1 MPPDRHTRGAQ
12 PTSMGL
18 GHHFVSPKKA
28 RDPKKTQTL
37 VHIPGVNSKHQR
49 LLDQMA
55 ALMNPSPQVLT
66 TETPSSDFTRAES
79 QAPTDIDHT
88 ACHVDDALNVPKVDL
103 GWRRL
108 LPNKMANNLC
118 NAWKVL
124 IPSLVNPHLKYCART
139 HGHALPEVHPSS
151 HSCAQRQ
158 FSIVCLFFDL
168 LIHHGLFP
176 TAPSQPRMAIS
187 TDLLA
192 FYCALFECSCDA
204 IHALASAL
212 KTHYARRDFQMTNPD
227 GQLIQEP
234 FRRGLG
240 QAVQWFNIL
249 QIEVERQT
257 EVALQICCEQV
268 YEARGLQSQEKTGVT
283 TPVQSSTTLV
293 QGRCTSVL
301 TQRCPACFGGILFGR
316 PLSEGGDIHVATD
329 GNFHHRHR
337 RSAGDCPRFYDPTY
351 FLPKAQVN
359 NVGQHILSQH
369 KHAPKIRTSLKAVM
383 DSFDDTG
390 IMALICRHDIPLFFA
405 NIDSPG
411 EQQKYAVALIEHL
424 FSLLLQEATVITLYD
439 VGCVL
444 SRSLSQYD
452 ILPGSVTSLLQF
464 ATMAMHAYGHEWACQ
479 LEFNPHMC
487 IGLGLS
493 DGEGTERLWSRFVK
507 LIGIQRSSSRQRR
520 LWLIDRQAGAIGLEM
535 RADLGDWIKRR
546 LKRGVNSQGAAVQE
560 VLSNCS
566 IEAQDLQEHFHTKI
580 NILPLTD
587 APARLKKELDVVLA
601 LQADLDASD
610 RALQLTRTV
619 VEKGSATEETL
630 DALESLERSHDR
642 LMNKVEALYSSLN
655 VHDRFP
661 ELQGVDLNFVRTLLM
676 ARDLKINIR
685 KRAIGSFFEW
695 DKLDRAVG
703 GANCTK
709 HQQTRKAIAKRQP
722 ALMTAIRKFNSYC
735 ERLESIFD
743 PSWGVPLPAP
753 LPTKLADLRN
763 DQTLMEDVWITPSV
777 GDVPHWIEDTDVRD
791 GIQALLKRERCR
803 EEQRRIGLEADNL
816 CRWFG
821 TELAALELT
830 LHSPANHTYVFPLQ
844 QRWDH
849 VLQLQ
854 TRWVTPLASS
864 IRFNSSANMAVNLA
878 ITLSESAGP
887 SQAVMYRLVPT
898 SLSLADPSTED
909 DTDEHVASFEDVA
922 EEAVLLDILPDNTAS
937 DDDDD
942 EAVGKTEF
950 RIIWELPEVSAC
962 LSIGTPLTRLRPAQD
977 GFLHQVFDPRD
988 QSLLAQPTARIND
1001 TCINSCAALLHSEI
1015 LTSSHEQPC
1024 AILSTHDLPR
1034 IRYNASDNILWR
1046 NTSWTSFW
1054 ERDVWILPIHRPS
1067 PVGHWVFCA
1076 IYISTKQLHFFD
1088 SLAERQPW
1096 KTDVKDIMN
1105 LIARLSSIAHQWHG
1119 SDRIDLRGWVAR
1131 PLTLDP
1137 LQTNGYNCGLWVL
1150 ATLAAVLR
1158 GAHRSGMCEEDMIA
1172 FRHYI
1177 CTLVMRLPTA

>member
-1 MPPDRHTRGAQ
+1 
-12 PTSMGL
+12 
-18 GHHFVSPKKA
+18 
-28 RDPKKTQTL
+28 
-37 VHIPGVNSKHQR
+37 
-49 LLDQMA
+49 
-55 ALMNPSPQVLT
+55 
-66 TETPSSDFTRAES
+66 
-79 QAPTDIDHT
+79 
-88 ACHVDDALNVPKVDL
+88 
-103 GWRRL
+103 
-108 LPNKMANNLC
+108 MANNLC

-139 HGHALPEVHPSS
+139 HGHALPEVHPVISACASQSS
-151 HSCAQRQ
+151 HSCAQRR

-192 FYCALFECSCDA
+192 FYRALFEHSCDA

-212 KTHYARRDFQMTNPD
+212 KTHYARRGFQMTNPD

-240 QAVQWFNIL
+240 QAVQWFDIL

-257 EVALQICCEQV
+257 EAALQICREQV
-268 YEARGLQSQEKTGVT
+268 YEARRLQSQEKTGVT
-283 TPVQSSTTLV
+283 TPVRSSTTLV
-293 QGRCTSVL
+293 QGRCASVL

-337 RSAGDCPRFYDPTY
+337 RSAGDCPHFYDPTY
-351 FLPKAQVN
+351 FLPKAQVD
-359 NVGQHILSQH
+359 NVGQHILSQC
-369 KHAPKIRTSLKAVM
+369 KRAPKIRTSLVPDEAIDQCEHSYEAVDGKKQKAAM

-390 IMALICRHDIPLFFA
+390 IMALICRHDIPLFFT

-444 SRSLSQYD
+444 SQSLSQYD
-452 ILPGSVTSLLQF
+452 ILPGSVTSRLRF
-464 ATMAMHAYGHEWACQ
+464 ATTAMHAYGHEWACQ
-479 LEFNPHMC
+479 LEFNPRMC

-493 DGEGTERLWSRFVK
+493 DGEGTERLWSRFIK
-507 LIGIQRSSSRQRR
+507 LIGIQRSSSHQRR

-535 RADLGDWIKRR
+535 RADLGDWIKQR
-546 LKRGVNSQGAAVQE
+546 LKCGVNGQGAVAQE
-560 VLSNCS
+560 VLSNCG
-566 IEAQDLQEHFHTKI
+566 IEAQDLQEQWADQKKSQLSIRAH
-580 NILPLTD
+580 

-661 ELQGVDLNFVRTLLM
+661 ELQGVDLNF
-676 ARDLKINIR
+676 
-685 KRAIGSFFEW
+685 RAIGSFFEW

-703 GANCTK
+703 GANQALGTK
-709 HQQTRKAIAKRQP
+709 LHQQTRKAIAKRQP
-722 ALMTAIRKFNSYC
+722 ALMTVIRKFNSYC

-777 GDVPHWIEDTDVRD
+777 GDVPRWIEDTDVRD
-791 GIQALLKRERCR
+791 GIQALLKQERCR

-821 TELAALELT
+821 TELAALELA
-830 LHSPANHTYVFPLQ
+830 LHSPANHTYIFPLQ
-844 QRWDH
+844 QRRDH

-864 IRFNSSANMAVNLA
+864 IRFNSSANTAVNLA

-898 SLSLADPSTED
+898 SFSLADPSTED

-950 RIIWELPEVSAC
+950 RIIWELPELYSSNFIEYSHRSFHAPA
-962 LSIGTPLTRLRPAQD
+962 LGTPLTRLRPAQD
-977 GFLHQVFDPRD
+977 GFPHQVFDPRD
-988 QSLLAQPTARIND
+988 QSLLAQPTAHIND
-1001 TCINSCAALLHSEI
+1001 TCINGCAALLHSEI

-1034 IRYNASDNILWR
+1034 IRYNASDDILWR
-1046 NTSWTSFW
+1046 NTSWMSFW

-1096 KTDVKDIMN
+1096 KTDDKVN
-1105 LIARLSSIAHQWHG
+1105 
-1119 SDRIDLRGWVAR
+1119 RIDLKGWVAR

-1172 FRHYI
+1172 FWHYI
-1177 CTLVMRLPTA
+1177 RTLVMRLPTA

>member
-1 MPPDRHTRGAQ
+1 
-12 PTSMGL
+12 
-18 GHHFVSPKKA
+18 
-28 RDPKKTQTL
+28 
-37 VHIPGVNSKHQR
+37 
-49 LLDQMA
+49 
-55 ALMNPSPQVLT
+55 
-66 TETPSSDFTRAES
+66 
-79 QAPTDIDHT
+79 
-88 ACHVDDALNVPKVDL
+88 
-103 GWRRL
+103 
-108 LPNKMANNLC
+108 
-118 NAWKVL
+118 
-124 IPSLVNPHLKYCART
+124 
-139 HGHALPEVHPSS
+139 
-151 HSCAQRQ
+151 
-158 FSIVCLFFDL
+158 
-168 LIHHGLFP
+168 
-176 TAPSQPRMAIS
+176 MAIS

-192 FYCALFECSCDA
+192 FYRALFEHSCDA
-204 IHALASAL
+204 IHVLASAL
-212 KTHYARRDFQMTNPD
+212 KTHYARRGFQMTNPD

-257 EVALQICCEQV
+257 EAALQICREQV
-268 YEARGLQSQEKTGVT
+268 YEACGLQSQEKTGVT
-283 TPVQSSTTLV
+283 TPVRSSTTLV
-293 QGRCTSVL
+293 QGWCASVL
-301 TQRCPACFGGILFGR
+301 TQHCPACFGGILFGR
-316 PLSEGGDIHVATD
+316 PLSEGGDIH
-329 GNFHHRHR
+329 
-337 RSAGDCPRFYDPTY
+337 
-351 FLPKAQVN
+351 AQVD
-359 NVGQHILSQH
+359 NVGQHILSQC
-369 KHAPKIRTSLKAVM
+369 KCAPKIRTSLVPDEAIDQCEHSYEAADGKKQKAAM

-390 IMALICRHDIPLFFA
+390 IMALICRHDIPLFFT

-424 FSLLLQEATVITLYD
+424 FSLLPQEATVITLYD

-444 SRSLSQYD
+444 SQSLSQYD
-452 ILPGSVTSLLQF
+452 ILPGSVTSRLRF
-464 ATMAMHAYGHEWACQ
+464 ATTAMHAYGHEWACQ
-479 LEFNPHMC
+479 LEFNPRMC

-546 LKRGVNSQGAAVQE
+546 FKRGVNGQGAVAQE

-566 IEAQDLQEHFHTKI
+566 IEAQDLQEQWADQKKSQLSIRAH
-580 NILPLTD
+580 

-601 LQADLDASD
+601 LQADLDALD

-676 ARDLKINIR
+676 VRDLKINIR

-703 GANCTK
+703 GANQALGTK
-709 HQQTRKAIAKRQP
+709 LHQQTRKAIAKRQP
-722 ALMTAIRKFNSYC
+722 ALMTAICKFNSYC

-753 LPTKLADLRN
+753 LPTKLTDLRN

-777 GDVPHWIEDTDVRD
+777 GDVPRWIEDTD
-791 GIQALLKRERCR
+791 C
-803 EEQRRIGLEADNL
+803 RIGLKADNL

-821 TELAALELT
+821 TELAALELA
-830 LHSPANHTYVFPLQ
+830 LRSPANHTYVFPLQ
-844 QRWDH
+844 QRRDH

-864 IRFNSSANMAVNLA
+864 IRFNSSANTAVNLA

-922 EEAVLLDILPDNTAS
+922 KEAVLLDILPDNTAS

-950 RIIWELPEVSAC
+950 RIIWELPEVAVLIQFHRIFAQI
-962 LSIGTPLTRLRPAQD
+962 LSW
-977 GFLHQVFDPRD
+977 D

-1001 TCINSCAALLHSEI
+1001 TCINGCAALLHSEI

-1034 IRYNASDNILWR
+1034 IRYNASDDILWR

-1105 LIARLSSIAHQWHG
+1105 LIARLSSIAHQRRG
-1119 SDRIDLRGWVAR
+1119 SDRIDLKGWVAR

-1137 LQTNGYNCGLWVL
+1137 LQTNGYDCGLWVL
-1150 ATLAAVLR
+1150 ATLAAVLQ

-1177 CTLVMRLPTA
+1177 RTLVMRLPTA

>member
-1 MPPDRHTRGAQ
+1 MPTIHDR
-12 PTSMGL
+12 
-18 GHHFVSPKKA
+18 
-28 RDPKKTQTL
+28 D
-37 VHIPGVNSKHQR
+37 
-49 LLDQMA
+49 
-55 ALMNPSPQVLT
+55 
-66 TETPSSDFTRAES
+66 
-79 QAPTDIDHT
+79 
-88 ACHVDDALNVPKVDL
+88 VPKVDL
-103 GWRRL
+103 GRRRL

-124 IPSLVNPHLKYCART
+124 IPSLVNLHLKYCART
-139 HGHALPEVHPSS
+139 HGHALPEVHPVISACASQSS
-151 HSCAQRQ
+151 HSCAQRR
-158 FSIVCLFFDL
+158 FFIVCLFFDL
-168 LIHHGLFP
+168 LVHHGLFP
-176 TAPSQPRMAIS
+176 MAPSQPRMAIS

-192 FYCALFECSCDA
+192 FYHALFEHSCDA

-212 KTHYARRDFQMTNPD
+212 KTHYARRGFQMTNPD

-240 QAVQWFNIL
+240 QAVQWFDIL
-249 QIEVERQT
+249 QIEVKQQT
-257 EVALQICCEQV
+257 EAALQICREQV

-283 TPVQSSTTLV
+283 TPVRSSTTLV
-293 QGRCTSVL
+293 QGRCASVL
-301 TQRCPACFGGILFGR
+301 TQHCPVCFGGILFGR
-316 PLSEGGDIHVATD
+316 PLSEGGDIH
-329 GNFHHRHR
+329 
-337 RSAGDCPRFYDPTY
+337 
-351 FLPKAQVN
+351 AQVD
-359 NVGQHILSQH
+359 NVGQHILSQR
-369 KHAPKIRTSLKAVM
+369 KRAPKIHTSLVPDEAIDQCEYSYEAVDGKKQKAAM

-390 IMALICRHDIPLFFA
+390 IMALICRHDIPLFVA

-424 FSLLLQEATVITLYD
+424 FSLLLQEATIITLYD

-452 ILPGSVTSLLQF
+452 ILPGSVTSRLRF
-464 ATMAMHAYGHEWACQ
+464 ATTAMHAYGHEWACQ
-479 LEFNPHMC
+479 LEFNPCMC

-507 LIGIQRSSSRQRR
+507 LIGIQRSSSVIHGQRQRR

-535 RADLGDWIKRR
+535 RADLGNWIKRW
-546 LKRGVNSQGAAVQE
+546 LKRGVNGQGAAAQE
-560 VLSNCS
+560 VLSNCG

-630 DALESLERSHDR
+630 DALESLERSHDH

-655 VHDRFP
+655 VHDIFP

-685 KRAIGSFFEW
+685 KQAIGSFFEW

-703 GANCTK
+703 GANQALGMK
-709 HQQTRKAIAKRQP
+709 LHQQTCKAIAKHQP
-722 ALMTAIRKFNSYC
+722 ALMTVIRKFNSYC

-777 GDVPHWIEDTDVRD
+777 GDVPRWIEDTDVRD

-803 EEQRRIGLEADNL
+803 EEQCRIGLEADNL

-821 TELAALELT
+821 TELAALELA
-830 LHSPANHTYVFPLQ
+830 LRSPANHTYVFPLQ
-844 QRWDH
+844 QWQDH
-849 VLQLQ
+849 ILQLQ

-864 IRFNSSANMAVNLA
+864 IRFNSSANTAVNLA

-942 EAVGKTEF
+942 EAIGKTEF

-1001 TCINSCAALLHSEI
+1001 TCINGCAALLHSEI

-1034 IRYNASDNILWR
+1034 IQYNASDDILWR
-1046 NTSWTSFW
+1046 NTSWTSFL

-1088 SLAERQPW
+1088 SLAERQLW

-1105 LIARLSSIAHQWHG
+1105 LIARLSSIAHQWRG
-1119 SDRIDLRGWVAR
+1119 SDRIDLKGWVAR

-1137 LQTNGYNCGLWVL
+1137 LQTNGYDCGLWVL
-1150 ATLAAVLR
+1150 ATLAAVLW

-1172 FRHYI
+1172 FQHYI
-1177 CTLVMRLPTA
+1177 RTLVMRLPTA